1 MDKENLF
8 RLLSL
13 YGLSFLILFQA
24 TINIG
29 VSLNILPTKGMT
41 LPLLSYGGSSLIG
54 TSINIAIIIILTKKT
69 FNTTMNA
76 ESSLDITSFKS

>member
-1 MDKENLF
+1 MLF
-8 RLLSL
+8 FVYASVN
-13 YGLSFLILFQA
+13 IA
-24 TINIG
+24 MTIELAPVVGI
-29 VSLNILPTKGMT
+29 P
-41 LPLLSYGGSSLIG
+41 LPLLSYGGSSLLG